1 MIPVTI
7 DGQSI
12 EVEEGTTILRAANGL
27 GIQIPALCHHP
38 ALEPYG
44 ACRLCTVEITYN
56 GRSRLVTSCN
66 YPIRWEIEVQTA
78 SDRVLKGRRML
89 AELLLAR
96 CPSSPEIREIA
107 ASMGVTEARFE
118 PGHEDELCYLCGLCV
133 RVCEELIGQSAI
145 SFVGRGVDREVGSP
159 FFRFSEDCIAC
170 GACAFVCPT
179 GAIKLEDI
187 TDKEPIPLFSEF
199 DVGLSRRGSIF
210 IPFAQAVPKVPVID
224 REHCLQHTLGRCG
237 ACEVVCQ
244 ADAIDYDQEDEHLEL
259 EVGNIIIA
267 TGYDA
272 FDARRISQYGYGR
285 YPNVFTSMEI
295 ERMLSGTGPT
305 GGRILLR
312 DGDTEPESVAIIHCV
327 GSRDD
332 NYNAYCSEVCCM
344 YSLKLAHLVRAKT
357 DARIY
362 ECYIDMRT
370 GGKTYEAFYRRL
382 QREGNIFINGRPSE
396 ILPEDGKLVVYVE
409 DRALGRQMRIPV
421 DMVILSVGLEPR
433 HDAEEVAH
441 LFGISC
447 DQEGWFKERHPKLD
461 PVGTTTDGV
470 FIAGCAQGPRDIPD
484 SVAQGAAAAA
494 RVLSL
499 IGQGEV
505 EVEAA
510 TALVDETVCV
520 GCGQCAETCP
530 YSAIELLED
539 RGVAHV
545 VEALCKGCGTCA
557 AACPS
562 KAITLRH
569 FTDRQLISEMLGAM
583 SAMTVLERELAPA

>member
-7 DGQSI
+7 DGQCI
-12 EVEEGTTILRAANGL
+12 EVEAETTILEAAQRL
-27 GIQIPALCHHP
+27 GIHIPTLCHHP
-38 ALEPYG
+38 ALESYA
-44 ACRLCTVEITYN
+44 ACRMCVVEITYG

-78 SDRVLKGRRML
+78 SDQVLKGRKLL
-89 AELLLAR
+89 AELMLAR
-96 CPSSPEIREIA
+96 CPSSPEVQEIA
-107 ASMGVTEARFE
+107 ARMGVTKVRFE
-118 PGHEDELCYLCGLCV
+118 PGREDELCYLCGLCV

-159 FFRFSEDCIAC
+159 FFTFSEACIAC

-187 TDKEPIPLFSEF
+187 TDKEPQPLLSEF
-199 DVGLSRRGSIF
+199 DVELLGRGSIF
-210 IPFAQAVPKVPVID
+210 IPFAQAVPKIPVID
-224 REHCLQHTLGRCG
+224 REHCLHHTLGRCG
-237 ACEVVCQ
+237 TCEYFCE
-244 ADAIDYDQEDEHLEL
+244 ADAIDYNQEDELLEL
-259 EVGNIIIA
+259 EVGNIIVA
-267 TGYDA
+267 TGYDT
-272 FDARRISQYGYGR
+272 FEARRISQYGYGR

-312 DGDTEPESVAIIHCV
+312 DGETEPGSVAIIHCV

-344 YSLKLAHLVRAKT
+344 YSLKLAHLVHDKT

-370 GGKTYEAFYRRL
+370 GGKAYEAFYRRL
-382 QREGNIFINGRPSE
+382 QEEGTSFINGRPSE
-396 ILPEDGKLVVYVE
+396 ILPEDGKLAVYVE

-421 DMVILSVGLEPR
+421 DMVILSIGLQPR
-433 HDAEEVAH
+433 HDAPEVAN

-447 DQEGWFKERHPKLD
+447 DVEGWFKERHPKLD

-510 TALVDETVCV
+510 TAVVDEMMCV
-520 GCGQCAETCP
+520 GCGQC
-530 YSAIELLED
+530 I
-539 RGVAHV
+539 
-545 VEALCKGCGTCA
+545 
-557 AACPS
+557 
-562 KAITLRH
+562 
-569 FTDRQLISEMLGAM
+569 
-583 SAMTVLERELAPA
+583 